1 MVIAIESMQI
11 PAGLTSELL
20 FEKSEN
26 GIPEFVYEEICDF
39 CGHSWEGG
47 LAKWLI

>member
-1 MVIAIESMQI
+1 VATI
-11 PAGLTSELL
+11 PKLQMHVDLTSQILL
-20 FEKSEN
+20 EKSEN